1 MWSNSELTRTQQVRR
16 ADILAAAIRLIAES
30 GFAAGSVVEV
40 ARSAETSKGTVLYH
54 FGSKAALNEAIV
66 ESLFQSGRD
75 YMRDALEGV
84 ASPRDRFRIYLTSN
98 LRFIADHA
106 AHVIA
111 VHRILENTVAPNPA
125 PDAVA
130 ELAALLLRGQQ
141 EGEFAA
147 FDPFVASVMVR
158 TIIDGASFHLTE
170 AAVDDVDRQIS
181 EVVALLERAIGSEKP

>member
-111 VHRILENTVAPNPA
+111 VHRILENAVAPNPA

-170 AAVDDVDRQIS
+170 AGVDDVDRQIS